1 MHRDVFGLGKVKAE
15 VAQVNKEDMEYDS
28 CKQKDL
34 T

>member
-15 VAQVNKEDMEYDS
+15 AAQVNEEGMEYDW